1 MAVYIKLAF
10 NSVNIN
16 REIRVKEA
24 RNRVIIQREKNEKLK
39 KC

>member
-16 REIRVKEA
+16 REIIVKEA